1 MKGSKQQFINQ
12 TIKYLKSISVS
23 ENKPFCAEKAKAYM
37 QATLIGTANKARET
51 VRSDMT
57 DASFCLETNCF

>member
-1 MKGSKQQFINQ
+1 MC
-12 TIKYLKSISVS
+12 LKSISVR
-23 ENKPFCAEKAKAYM
+23 ENKPFCTEKAKAYM
-37 QATLIGTANKARET
+37 QATLIETAKKAHAT